1 MAKKK
6 TLDKKSISAAVPSSP
21 DRISAPELPHHLLE
35 ALAIHNGEQ
44 TSSDTVDTEQ
54 LATKTGD
61 ELKPVFTDPVTEA
74 AVDDIVHE
82 ESDEVL
88 AAEDD
93 KDQTVPQKPRGFWRR
108 IGHFFAAW
116 WGNKVARTITIL
128 VILAAIATTAIVPTS
143 RYFVLNFA
151 GVRGSSSISVIDN
164 TTRLPLKN
172 VTVTVGGQKA
182 LTDSNGV
189 AHVKNIRLGKQ
200 YMVIKRIAFAPVEQ
214 QVTIGWGSNPLGE
227 FILDATGVQYR
238 ITAKDFVSGKPI
250 VNAEAT
256 SGEAVA
262 RSDEKGIITLTL
274 EEVDAPTVKVVV
286 SSTGYRAEAMVI
298 TSDTQATNVLTLV
311 PSAKT
316 VFASRQNNRV
326 DVVSMYIDGNARKVE
341 LPGTGLENKNF
352 GLVTN
357 AAGTQAA
364 VVSTR
369 DDVRDADGFLLS
381 TLTILDLEKGTR
393 QTVSRA
399 QHIQLIDWS
408 SSNLVFVE
416 ASAGASASNP
426 NRYRIVSYDFG
437 ANRRTQLASA
447 NQFNA
452 ISSIRGMIYYA
463 VSSTDPSA
471 KADFFRVKPD
481 GTGRQTVFNQEV
493 WTALR
498 IDYNTLL
505 LQSPDSWYTYTIDGS
520 AQKTTQP
527 TQYQSRRYVDGPSGK
542 SLWVDVRSGESVLHA
557 YDAQTKKDQ
566 EIKRQPGLSYPVHWL
581 NDGTIIYRVTNG
593 SEAADYAVHSS
604 GGEARKITDVVSTY
618 GFSN

>member
-6 TLDKKSISAAVPSSP
+6 TTEKQSARTLAPDSSA
-21 DRISAPELPHHLLE
+21 RVSAPELPDHLLE
-35 ALAIHNGEQ
+35 ALAAHNTEKTPLQNEQ
-44 TSSDTVDTEQ
+44 QNAQPEN
-54 LATKTGD
+54 
-61 ELKPVFTDPVTEA
+61 ELKPAFLDPVTDA
-74 AVDDIVHE
+74 AVDDIVHQ

-88 AAEDD
+88 AAEDNNSD
-93 KDQTVPQKPRGFWRR
+93 GQVVPLKPRGFWRR

-128 VILAAIATTAIVPTS
+128 IVIAALAATAIVPTS

-151 GVRGSSSISVIDN
+151 GVRSSSSVRVIDN

-189 AHVKNIRLGKQ
+189 ARVQDIRLGKQ
-200 YMVIKRIAFAPVEQ
+200 HMTIKRIAFAPIEQ

-238 ITAKDFVSGKPI
+238 IIAKDFVSGKPI
-250 VNAEAT
+250 INTEAT

-262 RSDEKGIITLTL
+262 RSDEKGVITLTL

-286 SSTGYRAEAMVI
+286 SGTGYRAEAMDI
-298 TSDTQATNVLTLV
+298 TSDTQTTNTITLV

-316 VFASRQNNRV
+316 VFATRQNNRV

-341 LPGTGLENKNF
+341 LPGTGLENKNV

-357 AAGTQAA
+357 TTGTQAA

-369 DDVRDADGFLLS
+369 DERRDPDGFLLS
-381 TLTILDLEKGTR
+381 TLTILDLEKGTK
-393 QTVSRA
+393 QTVSHA

-408 SSNLVFVE
+408 TNNLVFVE
-416 ASAGASASNP
+416 TSAGASASNP
-426 NRYRIVSYDFG
+426 NRYRIISYDFG
-437 ANRRTQLASA
+437 ANKRTQLASA
-447 NQFNA
+447 NQFNN

-463 VSSTDPSA
+463 VSSTDPNA
-471 KADFFRVKPD
+471 KAMFFRVKPD

-493 WTALR
+493 WTVLCTGY
-498 IDYNTLL
+498 DTLL
-505 LQSPDSWYTYTIDGS
+505 LQSPDSWYGYTVDGNT
-520 AQKTTQP
+520 QKTAQP
-527 TQYQSRRYVDGPSGK
+527 TQYQSRRYADGPSGK
-542 SLWVDVRSGESVLHA
+542 SLWIDVRSGESVLHA
-557 YDAQTKKDQ
+557 YDPSAKQDR
-566 EIKRQPGLSYPVHWL
+566 EIKKQPGLSYPVRWL
-581 NDGTIIYRVTNG
+581 DGNTVIYRVTND
-593 SEAADYAVHSS
+593 SSAADYAISSS

>member
-6 TLDKKSISAAVPSSP
+6 TLDKKSVTAPIQNSA
-21 DRISAPELPHHLLE
+21 DRVSAPELPDHLLE
-35 ALAIHNGEQ
+35 ALAAHNEQ
-44 TSSDTVDTEQ
+44 AVSGTTEAEQ
-54 LATKTGD
+54 LAAKTSD
-61 ELKPVFTDPVTEA
+61 ELKPAFTDPVTEA

-93 KDQTVPQKPRGFWRR
+93 KDQTAPQAPRGFWRK
-108 IGHFFAAW
+108 IGHFFGAW

-128 VILAAIATTAIVPTS
+128 VILAAIAATAVIPTS

-151 GVRGSSSISVIDN
+151 GVRSSSSVRVIDN

-189 AHVKNIRLGKQ
+189 AHVADIRLGKQ
-200 YMVIKRIAFAPVEQ
+200 QMIIRRIAFAPVQQ

-250 VNAEAT
+250 INAEAT

-274 EEVDAPTVKVVV
+274 EEIDAPTVKVVV
-286 SSTGYRAEAMVI
+286 SGAGYRAEAMVI
-298 TSDTQATNVLTLV
+298 TSDTQATSAITLV

-326 DVVSMYIDGNARKVE
+326 DVMSMYIDGNARKVE
-341 LPGTGLENKNF
+341 LPGTGLENKNI

-357 AAGTQAA
+357 ATGTQTA

-369 DDVRDADGFLLS
+369 DDVRDADGYLLS

-393 QTVSRA
+393 QTVSHA

-408 SSNLVFVE
+408 GNNLVFVE
-416 ASAGASASNP
+416 TSAGASASNP
-426 NRYRIVSYDFG
+426 SRYRIISYDFG
-437 ANRRTQLASA
+437 SNKRTQLASA

-463 VSSTDPSA
+463 VSSTDPNA
-471 KADFFRVKPD
+471 KADFFRIKPD

-498 IDYNTLL
+498 ADYNTLL
-505 LQSPDSWYTYTIDGS
+505 LQSPDSWYAYTIDGT
-520 AQKTTQP
+520 AQKTAQP
-527 TQYQSRRYVDGPSGK
+527 AQYQSRRYIDGPSGK
-542 SLWVDVRSGESVLHA
+542 SLWVDVRSGESVLHL
-557 YDAQTKKDQ
+557 YDVQTKKDQ
-566 EIKRQPGLSYPVHWL
+566 EVKRQPGLSYPVRWL
-581 NDGTIIYRVTNG
+581 NDGAIIYRVTNG

-618 GFSN
+618 GFGN